1 MSAKK
6 ILKILDKPVIMCYTC
21 IIKREEKNVM
31 TKQEMLT
38 LVIQKF
44 GFEAPE
50 TVQFAQC
57 CEQLGVEEL
66 RPLLEEALNAKVS
79 EEDDDE

>member
-1 MSAKK
+1 
-6 ILKILDKPVIMCYTC
+6 
-21 IIKREEKNVM
+21 M

-50 TVQFAQC
+50 TVQFAQF

>member
-1 MSAKK
+1 
-6 ILKILDKPVIMCYTC
+6 
-21 IIKREEKNVM
+21 M